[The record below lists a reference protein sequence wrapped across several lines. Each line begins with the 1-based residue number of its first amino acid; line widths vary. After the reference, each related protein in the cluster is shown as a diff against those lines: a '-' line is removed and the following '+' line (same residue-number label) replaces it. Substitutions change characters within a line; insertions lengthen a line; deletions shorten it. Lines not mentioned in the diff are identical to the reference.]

1 MLQNVKYIIME
12 IGANVSLF
20 SPLEKFRGQAN
31 FQCLTHYNDHN
42 DDDDIMMVMMML
54 VVMTMSVL
62 VKITG
67 SEVPT
72 FLQGQ

>member
-12 IGANVSLF
+12 IGAYVST
-20 SPLEKFRGQAN
+20 SSRAN
-31 FQCLTHYNDHN
+31 FQCSTHYNDHN
-42 DDDDIMMVMMML
+42 DHDDMMMVMMML

-72 FLQGQ
+72 FQLGQ